1 MRFDLK
7 GLRDRGRA
15 LLAPLIRGLASLG
28 ATPAGVTVAGLAVCL
43 GAAVL
48 AWAGLYWQAG
58 LAMLLGSLF
67 DALDGG
73 IARLAGKVSKA
84 GAALDSSLDRIAE
97 AAMFTGLLAGKAGSE
112 HVTLLYAAPL
122 AMAGS
127 FMVSYIRARAEGLGI
142 ACEVGFFT
150 RTERLLVMIGSL
162 FAAEA
167 AGSAA
172 VLAGCAVIALGAW
185 ATAVQRLVTVYRAG
199 AGRPL

>member
-1 MRFDLK
+1 
-7 GLRDRGRA
+7 
-15 LLAPLIRGLASLG
+15 
-28 ATPAGVTVAGLAVCL
+28 
-43 GAAVL
+43 
-48 AWAGLYWQAG
+48 
-58 LAMLLGSLF
+58 
-67 DALDGG
+67 
-73 IARLAGKVSKA
+73 
-84 GAALDSSLDRIAE
+84 
-97 AAMFTGLLAGKAGSE
+97 
-112 HVTLLYAAPL
+112 
-122 AMAGS
+122 
-127 FMVSYIRARAEGLGI
+127 MVSYIRARAEGLGI

>member
-1 MRFDLK
+1 MSFDQK
-7 GLRDRGRA
+7 RLRDRGRT
-15 LLAPLIRGLASLG
+15 LLSPLVGCLVSLG
-28 ATPAGVTVAGLAVCL
+28 ATPTGVTVAGLVVCL

-58 LAMLLGSLF
+58 LTMMVGSLF

-73 IARLAGKVSKA
+73 VARRTGKVSKA

-97 AAMFTGLLAGKAGSE
+97 SAMFTGLLAGKAGSE
-112 HVTLLYAAPL
+112 HVTVLYAAPL

-127 FMVSYIRARAEGLGI
+127 FLVSYVRARAEGLGI
-142 ACEVGFFT
+142 ACEVGVFT
-150 RTERLLVMIGSL
+150 RTERLVVMIVSL
-162 FAAEA
+162 FAAEV

-172 VLAGCAVIALGAW
+172 ISAGCVVIALGAW
-185 ATAVQRLVTVYRAG
+185 ATAARRLITVFRAG